1 MTLSPKAWKK
11 APPVP
16 DSGEDSGDDIRRV
29 PIGEF
34 AAEFDSTP
42 RTVRFYEEL
51 RLLTPRRKNG
61 RRLYDKRDRV
71 RMKLLLRGRRLGFS
85 FGEIREVLDAYDA
98 FRDGGATQARKLL
111 GILQSKRE
119 HLDERAQEI
128 DAMRAEIANTE
139 KLCRATLARPAQK
152 SARKNRSKKK

>member
-1 MTLSPKAWKK
+1 MPVASKPNKK
-11 APPVP
+11 TPSAA
-16 DSGEDSGDDIRRV
+16 DSGSGCRV
-29 PIGEF
+29 PIGQF
-34 AAEFDSTP
+34 AAEFDSTT

-85 FGEIREVLDAYDA
+85 FDEIREVLDAYDA

-111 GILQSKRE
+111 AILQSKRE
-119 HLDERAQEI
+119 YLDERMQEI

-139 KLCRATLARPAQK
+139 KLCRATLK
-152 SARKNRSKKK
+152 GKG